1 VAEAEAPQDAVPKK
15 KSKLPL
21 IIGLVL
27 FLGLGGGG
35 FYAVYSGLILAPAT
49 VHAEGGTE
57 GEGGESVGPAIAF
70 VPIDPVVISLGRVEE
85 NRHLRFT
92 AQLEVEKSAEEEVL
106 HLTPRILDVL
116 NGYLRAVEV
125 AELEDPDA
133 LVRLRSQMLRRIQIV
148 SGAGRVRDLL
158 VTEFVLN

>member
-1 VAEAEAPQDAVPKK
+1 MADAEAPQDAVPKK

-21 IIGLVL
+21 ILGLVL
-27 FLGLGGGG
+27 FLALGGGG

-49 VHAEGGTE
+49 ETTAVDSGAAPE
-57 GEGGESVGPAIAF
+57 IAF
-70 VPIDPVVISLGRVEE
+70 VPIEPVVISLGQVAD
-85 NRHLRFT
+85 NHHLKFA
-92 AQLEVEKSAEEEVL
+92 AQLEVERAAESEVTRL
-106 HLTPRILDVL
+106 LPRIVDVL

-148 SGAGRVRDLL
+148 TGDGQVRDLL